1 MSSCRPQYPKLSQ
14 LPSGERS
21 GRKSEAVWYRISGSF
36 SNALSMIRARSLG
49 TEGFASVAGRCGLCM
64 IAAMT
69 GTDFLPWNGRTL
81 VTISYSTV
89 PSENRSERASI
100 SSPQACSG
108 DM

>member
-1 MSSCRPQYPKLSQ
+1 MSSCRPQDLKLSQ

-21 GRKSEAVWYRISGSF
+21 ARKSEAVWYRISGSF
-36 SNALSMIRARSLG
+36 SDALSMIRARSLG
-49 TEGFASVAGRCGLCM
+49 TEGFAALGGRCGLCM

-69 GTDFLPWNGRTL
+69 GTDVLPWNGRPP

-100 SSPQACSG
+100 YSPQACSG
-108 DM
+108 NM